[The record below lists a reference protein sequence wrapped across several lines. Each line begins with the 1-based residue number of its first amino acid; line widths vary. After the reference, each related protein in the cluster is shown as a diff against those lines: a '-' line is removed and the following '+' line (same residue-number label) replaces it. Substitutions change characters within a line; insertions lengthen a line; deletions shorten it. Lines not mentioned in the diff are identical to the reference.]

1 MNEFMFGFMT
11 ATTVFIAVKVIKYKV
26 VKHMKATNPHMFN

>member
-11 ATTVFIAVKVIKYKV
+11 ATTLFIAFKVVKYKV
-26 VKHMKATNPHMFN
+26 VKHMKTINPHMFN